1 MSLCHSVTTGR
12 LQKLPFSFERK
23 LPMFAGLFR
32 NRDCKFERH
41 IVTREIPKVRRL
53 ISSTQNGGGEGGGGE
68 KVPQKQVFSPN
79 IKKEQ
84 DFRSR

>member
-12 LQKLPFSFERK
+12 LQKLPVSFARK

-53 ISSTQNGGGEGGGGE
+53 ISSTQNGGGVG
-68 KVPQKQVFSPN
+68 KKSHKDRSFPQTL
-79 IKKEQ
+79 KKNRILGA
-84 DFRSR
+84 DD